1 MPIPRPTSLIFGG
14 DGYRKLYVTSA
25 SVGLSKD
32 QIRNAPLSGAL
43 FEIETGI
50 AGIAEPFF
58 AG

>member
-1 MPIPRPTSLIFGG
+1 MPVPRPTSLIFGG
-14 DGYRKLYVTSA
+14 EDYRKLYVTSA
-25 SVGLSKD
+25 RVGLSKD

-43 FEIETGI
+43 FEIDTGL